1 MKYFKY
7 NYSKKPWT
15 FIIGDSI
22 AIGRDENGFS
32 LTFNFSFLS
41 RNQEQTQDEK
51 SDMTFLLLMY
61 IKTNLQYYIQ
71 QMWE

>member
-7 NYSKKPWT
+7 NYSKKPWP

-22 AIGRDENGFS
+22 ARRRDENGFS